1 MIKYN
6 LLYETFMKHG
16 GILKTIDLQNI
27 GINSRKIKK
36 LVEDNVIRRVK
47 QGYYEQN
54 EVIYPE
60 EVLIAKLFPDAVI
73 YLESALNYYGYTD
86 RIPREW
92 QIAVDKDRE
101 KTQYKK
107 LIYPKIKPFYIEK
120 ENLEIGLDSIELGG
134 EKIKIFNRDRTI
146 CDVLRYKN
154 KIEKEVFNK
163 AIQNYLKD
171 PKKNIT
177 KLYKYSKKLKVLS
190 KVETYIGVWL

>member
-1 MIKYN
+1 
-6 LLYETFMKHG
+6 MKQG
-16 GILKTIDLQNI
+16 GILKTNDLKNL
-27 GINSRKIKK
+27 GINSRQIKK
-36 LVEDNVIRRVK
+36 LVEDNVISRIK

-54 EVIYPE
+54 EVIFPE
-60 EVLIAKLFPDAVI
+60 EVLIAKVFPNAVI

-86 RIPREW
+86 RIPKEY
-92 QIAVDKDRE
+92 QIAVDKDSE

-107 LIYPKIKPFYIEK
+107 LAYPKIRPFFIE
-120 ENLEIGLDSIELGG
+120 NANMEIGLDSIELSGV
-134 EKIKIFNRDRTI
+134 KIKIFDRDRTI

-171 PKKNIT
+171 PKKNIS

-190 KVETYIGVWL
+190 KVENYIGVWL

>member
-6 LLYETFMKHG
+6 LLYDTFEKSG
-16 GILKTIDLQNI
+16 SVLKTSDLKNI
-27 GINSRKIKK
+27 GINSRQIKK
-36 LVEDNVIRRVK
+36 LVEEEIIRRIK
-47 QGYYEQN
+47 QGYYELN

-86 RIPREW
+86 RIPKTW
-92 QIAVDKDRE
+92 QIAVNKDSE

-107 LIYPKIKPFYIEK
+107 LRYPKIKPFYIEK
-120 ENLEIGLDSIELGG
+120 KYLEIGLDSIDIGG
-134 EKIKIFNRDRTI
+134 INIKIFNRDRTI
-146 CDVLRYKN
+146 CDILRYKN
-154 KIEKEVFNK
+154 KIENEVFNN

-177 KLYKYSKKLKVLS
+177 KLYEYSKKLKVLK

>member
-6 LLYETFMKHG
+6 LLYDTFEKSG
-16 GILKTIDLQNI
+16 SVLKTSDLKNI
-27 GINSRKIKK
+27 GINSRQIKK
-36 LVEDNVIRRVK
+36 LVEDHIIRRIK

-54 EVIYPE
+54 KVIYPE

-86 RIPREW
+86 RIPKEW

-101 KTQYKK
+101 KTQYRK
-107 LIYPKIKPFYIEK
+107 LAYPKIKPFFIEK
-120 ENLEIGLDSIELGG
+120 ENMEIGLDSIEMG
-134 EKIKIFNRDRTI
+134 EVKIKIFNRDRTV

-154 KIEKEVFNK
+154 KIETEVFNN

-171 PKKNIT
+171 PNKDIS
-177 KLYKYSKKLKVLS
+177 KLYKYSKKLKVLK

>member
-6 LLYETFMKHG
+6 LLYEGFIKHG

-27 GINSRKIKK
+27 GINSRQIKK

-120 ENLEIGLDSIELGG
+120 KNMKIGLDSIELGG
-134 EKIKIFNRDRTI
+134 VQIRIFNRDRTI

-171 PKKNIT
+171 PKKNIS